1 MKKHTVL
8 ITSLLLSASLIST
21 HAFGQREVTF
31 AHAASQQSHAG
42 SGYRAFA
49 NKLDELSDGA
59 FNVRENCCGS
69 LGGERD
75 MIEGLQIGT
84 IDITFTSTGPVGNFV
99 EDVYVFDLPFL
110 FENYDHAYAV
120 LDGPIGE
127 KVLASMSSANLV
139 GLSWGDNGFRHLTNS
154 KRAVELPEDMDG
166 LSIRTMENQI
176 HIEAFRAL
184 GARPTP
190 MAFPEVF
197 TALQQGA
204 VDGQEN
210 PLSLIVATRFYEAQ
224 EHLSLT
230 GHVYSPAIMLASP
243 SFWAGL
249 SEQEQEWFREAAHA
263 ARDATREHIQRLE
276 RDGIELVEKEGVKVV
291 SNVDTGAF
299 REKMGSAYALYEK
312 RYGDEVL
319 NQIRN
324 FEY

>member
-1 MKKHTVL
+1 MKKNTILVS
-8 ITSLLLSASLIST
+8 SLLLCTSLVST
-21 HAFGQREVTF
+21 QAFAEREVTF
-31 AHAASQQSHAG
+31 AHAASKQSHAG
-42 SGYRAFA
+42 SGYQAFA
-49 NKLDELSDGA
+49 EKLDELSDGA
-59 FNVRENCCGS
+59 FTVRESCCGS

-110 FENYDHAYAV
+110 FESYDHAYAV
-120 LDGPIGE
+120 LDGPIGQ
-127 KVLASMSSANLV
+127 KVLDSMSSANLV

-154 KRAVELPEDMDG
+154 ERAVETPEDMDG
-166 LSIRTMENQI
+166 LSIRTMENEI

-190 MAFPEVF
+190 MPFPEVF

-243 SFWAGL
+243 TFWGSL
-249 SEQEQEWFREAAHA
+249 NDEEKEWFQEAAHA

-276 RDGIELVEKEGVKVV
+276 KDGVELVEKEGVQVV
-291 SNVDTGAF
+291 SDVDTEAF
-299 REKMGSAYALYEK
+299 REKMGPAYALFEE

-319 NQIRN
+319 KQIQD
-324 FEY
+324 FDY

>member
-1 MKKHTVL
+1 MKKTILVS
-8 ITSLLLSASLIST
+8 SLLLGASIISS
-21 HAFGQREVTF
+21 HAFAEREVTF
-31 AHAASQQSHAG
+31 AHAASKESHAG
-42 SGYRAFA
+42 TGYRAFA
-49 NKLDELSDGA
+49 EKLDELSDGA
-59 FNVRENCCGS
+59 FEVTENCCGS

-84 IDITFTSTGPVGNFV
+84 IDITFTSTGPVGNFN

-110 FENYDHAYAV
+110 FESYEHAYAV
-120 LDGPIGE
+120 LDGPIGQ
-127 KVLASMSSANLV
+127 KVLDSMSSVDLV

-154 KRAVELPEDMDG
+154 ERPVKSPADLDG
-166 LSIRTMENQI
+166 LSIRTMENEI

-243 SFWAGL
+243 TFWSSL
-249 SEQEQEWFREAAHA
+249 SDEEKSWFREAAHA

-276 RDGIELVEKEGVKVV
+276 KDGIKLVEKEGVEVV
-291 SNVDTGAF
+291 SEVDTDAF
-299 REKMGSAYALYEK
+299 REKMGPAYALFEE

-319 NQIRN
+319 KQIQD
-324 FEY
+324 FDH